1 LKEVTMRILVMR
13 FLTEPAVALGVLAAA
28 AIVAIKLVNGGALT
42 ADDLIAI
49 LAPLATGATLRPLVA
64 PAARKP
70 APEQPQPDAA

>member
-1 LKEVTMRILVMR
+1 MRTLIMR

-28 AIVAIKLVNGGALT
+28 AIVTIKLVNGGALT

-64 PAARKP
+64 PAARHP
-70 APEQPQPDAA
+70 APKQPQPDAA